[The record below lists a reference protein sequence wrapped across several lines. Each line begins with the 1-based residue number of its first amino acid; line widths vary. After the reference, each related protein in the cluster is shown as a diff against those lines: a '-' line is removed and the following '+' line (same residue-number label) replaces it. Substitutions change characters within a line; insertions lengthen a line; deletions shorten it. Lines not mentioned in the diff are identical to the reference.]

1 MEFKRAYLYSLD
13 QKKRT
18 QDKKKV
24 LLILL
29 SIALVVILVLLKGVT
44 IHGEGN
50 TIQKGTHGSFEAR
63 NGCTGSRGTE
73 TNGQAGTETTGIRRG
88 STEVGT
94 GKAEHEGLIPAVA
107 ITGETVTLLENNVGD
122 SLRTSGT
129 GLTSLGTF
137 RLTAYCAC
145 VKCCGKEPGDPA
157 YGITAS
163 GERVKENWTVA
174 ADPEVIPIGTLIQ
187 INGQVYRVEDVGGL
201 VKGNTVDIYMATH
214 EAALDFGVQEAEVFI
229 LEGGNN

>member
-1 MEFKRAYLYSLD
+1 MGKGTPYKREHMAASKLEMAVLEAEVQKLTDKLEQKQQVYDAVVQKWEQEKQNTKDLY
-13 QKKRT
+13 Q
-18 QDKKKV
+18 
-24 LLILL
+24 L
-29 SIALVVILVLLKGVT
+29 SQLQAKQLRFWKITSAVALGLLVL
-44 IHGEGN
+44 
-50 TIQKGTHGSFEAR
+50 A
-63 NGCTGSRGTE
+63 
-73 TNGQAGTETTGIRRG
+73 
-88 STEVGT
+88 
-94 GKAEHEGLIPAVA
+94 
-107 ITGETVTLLENNVGD
+107 LL
-122 SLRTSGT
+122 L
-129 GLTSLGTF
+129 LGTF